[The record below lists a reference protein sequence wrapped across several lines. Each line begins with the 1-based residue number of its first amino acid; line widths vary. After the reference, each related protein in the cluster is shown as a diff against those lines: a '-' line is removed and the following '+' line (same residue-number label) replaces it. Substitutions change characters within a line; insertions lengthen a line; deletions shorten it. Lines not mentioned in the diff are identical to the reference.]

1 MTTQVKPIRGKVA
14 RVLNDR
20 EVAIN
25 RGAVDG
31 VESEMEFKI
40 LNSDVQE
47 VCDPDT
53 NEYLGSVQSPK
64 ASVKVTLVYDRMSV
78 ARTFRKRRV
87 NVGGTGIG
95 IGLFHPP
102 KWEEHYETLRLEDA
116 SLDEIGE
123 SDSYVSTGD
132 PVVQVLKATQL
143 AEREPIHEGAT
154 R

>member
-1 MTTQVKPIRGKVA
+1 MTTQIKPIRGKVA
-14 RVLNDR
+14 RVLNER

-87 NVGGTGIG
+87 NVGGTGVG
-95 IGLFHPP
+95 IGLFDPP
-102 KWEEHYETLRLEDA
+102 KWENHYETLRLKDA
-116 SLDEIGE
+116 SLEEIDE

-132 PVVQVLKATQL
+132 PIVQILKAAQL
-143 AEREPIHEGAT
+143 AERERIHEDAT